1 MLLKTVKLLVVAC
14 LLAEI
19 APSAVLAADEAPS
32 LPSVVDSSIHF
43 RPILHE
49 HGVEFRWFRYKKPKE
64 FVRYEIMRTDEKP
77 TGKIIVDGVVAGETK
92 NRYSTNFEESLDRGT
107 YFYQLCSVTKTK
119 RICSGLREIT
129 IKSRLDTPL
138 EPKEDAVSS
147 TVRVMYKPAPIGE
160 LELKV
165 VRSQDGNAHLSWTP
179 LQSAAANFKYYKP
192 LRSTIVEDPFYP
204 QDGYLAHLTSWD
216 QVVAIDDRAPTGTV
230 NYRVCAVD
238 GDDGLFCGNVVKL
251 GGIQ

>member
-1 MLLKTVKLLVVAC
+1 MLNKFIQAFAAALLCVLV
-14 LLAEI
+14 L
-19 APSAVLAADEAPS
+19 PTAVMAADDSA
-32 LPSVVDSSIHF
+32 LPSVADANLHF

-77 TGKIIVDGVVAGETK
+77 AGKIIVDGVVAGETK
-92 NRYSTNFEESLDRGT
+92 NRYSTNFEETLDRGT
-107 YFYQLCSVTKTK
+107 YYYQLCQVTKSK
-119 RICSGLREIT
+119 RICSGLRKIAIT
-129 IKSRLDTPL
+129 SDLDVPL
-138 EPKEDAVSS
+138 AGKEEAVTS
-147 TVRVMYKPAPIGE
+147 TVAVTYKPAPLGE

-179 LQSAAANFKYYKP
+179 LQSAAANFRYYKP
-192 LRSTIVEDPFYP
+192 LRSTTSEDPFYP
-204 QDGYLAHLTSWD
+204 YDGYLAHIAAWD